1 MGPNSSRSL
10 TYLLVLG
17 TVGGLIYAVYN
28 TNKSR
33 RLKSPAYD
41 TTATTGGAANV
52 SSTDTSLLV
61 TSPAALRTD
70 NSVTGTLSKGL
81 SAAAATTAAAASDLK
96 SYSTE
101 VVKKATTASPEII
114 ATQDPATV
122 DNSLTGTSSDPIA
135 SSTKTKVTSKSVHS
149 AKAKHSVK
157 KHKFD
162 AGSEKGDF
170 MVVAGNF
177 ASKDNADAQVAKLKK
192 LGFAKAEVVK
202 LDNSATLHVIAGN
215 YSYKGGA
222 DAALRTLKAKKIA
235 AFVKKKSG
243 DVYKASNPA
252 PAPAPTSQPS

>member
-17 TVGGLIYAVYN
+17 AVGALIYAVYN

-33 RLKSPAYD
+33 NRLKSPAYD
-41 TTATTGGAANV
+41 SATGNTNV
-52 SSTDTSLLV
+52 SSTDTSLLLS
-61 TSPAALRTD
+61 SPAALKVEAGRQQVA
-70 NSVTGTLSKGL
+70 NTLG
-81 SAAAATTAAAASDLK
+81 SAAAGTAAAASELA

-101 VVKKATTASPEII
+101 KVKKAVSNSPEII
-114 ATQDPATV
+114 STEDPSLV
-122 DNSLTGTSSDPIA
+122 DKSLLGSDPIA
-135 SSTKTKVTSKSVHS
+135 SSAKTKMRSKSV
-149 AKAKHSVK
+149 KKHSVK

-162 AGSEKGDF
+162 AGAVKGDF

-192 LGFAKAEVVK
+192 IGFAKAEVVK

-222 DAALRTLKAKKIA
+222 DAALRTLKAHKVA

-243 DVYKASNPA
+243 DIYKASNPT
-252 PAPAPTSQPS
+252 PAPAAKSQPS